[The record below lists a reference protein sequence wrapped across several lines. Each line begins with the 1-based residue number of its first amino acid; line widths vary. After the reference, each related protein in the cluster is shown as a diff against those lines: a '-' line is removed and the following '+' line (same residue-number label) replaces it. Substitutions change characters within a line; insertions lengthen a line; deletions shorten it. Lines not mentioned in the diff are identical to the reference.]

1 MAGNTTRFVNKT
13 RHMVKMQVG
22 NNQRYADLA
31 SIREGGEYKMHVNM
45 NDTYREFT
53 VGVVGADPA
62 DSKAKVIVTSDDCC
76 DFQCI
81 TIQEVD
87 GEIELLRQP
96 RDLQQTVMGGTTAAA
111 KKKPWFSWG
120 LWV

>member
-1 MAGNTTRFVNKT
+1 
-13 RHMVKMQVG
+13 
-22 NNQRYADLA
+22 
-31 SIREGGEYKMHVNM
+31 
-45 NDTYREFT
+45 
-53 VGVVGADPA
+53 
-62 DSKAKVIVTSDDCC
+62 VIVTSDDCC

-96 RDLQQTVMGGTTAAA
+96 RDLQQAVMGGTAAA